1 MAALEDSS
9 AGRLIGA
16 LVSPAKT
23 FRSIAERPTWALALV
38 VLLLAAGA
46 VGFVSAKRTD
56 YREMI
61 TRSLKESG
69 REVPAEQL
77 EKQIEITQKVA
88 PYFAAGS
95 GVFVL
100 IIVLIVTLLYWIV
113 FKLLGS
119 DFTYLSGL
127 AVTLHAAMPAVV
139 SLLLS
144 LPVILSHKTLGYDDL
159 KTGTFLQSNLA
170 FLAPAGA
177 RPWLIALYAS
187 VDFFSLWSLVLTII
201 GYRALSRLSTQAV
214 AITVVLVTLLFIA
227 VRVGLAALR

>member
-1 MAALEDSS
+1 MAALDDSS
-9 AGRLIGA
+9 FGRLLGV
-16 LVSPAKT
+16 LVSPVKT
-23 FRSIAERPTWALALV
+23 FRSIAERPTWAVALV
-38 VLLLAAGA
+38 VFLLASGA
-46 VGFVSAKRTD
+46 VGFVAGKRTD

-61 TRSLKESG
+61 TRSLKDSG

-100 IIVLIVTLLYWIV
+100 LILLLITLFYWII

-119 DFTYLSGL
+119 DFTYLAGL
-127 AVTLHAAMPAVV
+127 SVTLHAAMPAVV

-144 LPVILSHKTLGYDDL
+144 LPVILSHKTLGYDDV

-177 RPWLIALYAS
+177 KPWLVALYAS
-187 VDFFSLWSLVLTII
+187 VDFFSLWSLVLSII
-201 GYRALSRLSTQAV
+201 GYKALSRLSTQAV
-214 AITVVLVTLLFIA
+214 AATVVVVTLLFVA
-227 VRVGLAALR
+227 VRVGLATLR

>member
-9 AGRLIGA
+9 FGRLIGA

-23 FRSIAERPTWALALV
+23 FQSIAARPTWGVALV
-38 VLLLAAGA
+38 VLLLASGA
-46 VGFVSAKRTD
+46 VGFVAGQRTD

-77 EKQIEITQKVA
+77 AKQIEITQKVG
-88 PYFAAGS
+88 PYIAAGS

-100 IIVLIVTLLYWIV
+100 IIVLIVTLLYWII

-144 LPVILSHKTLGYDDL
+144 LPVILSHRTLGYDDL

-170 FLAPAGA
+170 LLAPRVA
-177 RPWLIALYAS
+177 RPWLLARYAG
-187 VDFFSLWSLVLTII
+187 VDLFSLWSLVLPVI
-201 GYRALSRLSTQAV
+201 GYKALSRLSTQ
-214 AITVVLVTLLFIA
+214 
-227 VRVGLAALR
+227 